1 MEQEVEAS
9 RSKDAYEAGF
19 DMETFD
25 KVALDRAKWRKLV
38 AAQWVILTMEPDYS
52 VFLRDMHHLSYYN
65 VE

>member
-1 MEQEVEAS
+1 
-9 RSKDAYEAGF
+9 
-19 DMETFD
+19 METFD